1 MKKNEKNRGNEVPLE
16 LKFPSIMKRNK
27 KNRWN
32 EYNPNYPSPIPPGS
46 RRSPRHPKPDEHP
59 KPPIPPSSRRSP
71 RHPKPDEHSKPP
83 TPPKSSNEKNPN
95 PTSFIDKE
103 VCVEAKVTVNP
114 EVSIG
119 KVTIEC
125 LDSTIEH
132 DSKFNKASSEE
143 CTIYVNQLIRVKIPI
158 RFSAKAD
165 AEKKG
170 VICDPVHPEESSPSS
185 SSD

>member
-1 MKKNEKNRGNEVPLE
+1 VDGYMKKNEKNRGNEVPLE

-32 EYNPNYPSPIPPGS
+32 EYNPNYPSPIPPG
-46 RRSPRHPKPDEHP
+46 
-59 KPPIPPSSRRSP
+59 SRRSP